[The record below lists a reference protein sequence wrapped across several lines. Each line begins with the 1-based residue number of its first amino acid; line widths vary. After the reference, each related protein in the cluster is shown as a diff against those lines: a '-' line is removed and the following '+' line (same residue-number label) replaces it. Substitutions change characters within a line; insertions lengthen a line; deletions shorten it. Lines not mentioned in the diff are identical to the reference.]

1 MSGNSKDGTAR
12 ALNLPPY
19 MEARPM
25 KSGGYTYRVQLEDGS
40 KVALG
45 WNLQEALTEYQR
57 LRGRFMASDQS
68 AAEILTR
75 HRKGAKR
82 RGLEFSLTVEDV
94 QAMLERQAG
103 RCAVTQKPF
112 NNTKPAGQKIKP
124 WAASLDRKNCD
135 VGYINGNCRLVCA
148 SVNIAMNRFGEG
160 AFMEL
165 LESMVRRAVREEL
178 VALGVSIPMWSPAIP
193 IAPKS

>member
-1 MSGNSKDGTAR
+1 
-12 ALNLPPY
+12 
-19 MEARPM
+19 M

-45 WNLQEALTEYQR
+45 WNLQEALSEYQR
-57 LRGRFMASDQS
+57 LRGRFQGSDQS
-68 AAEILTR
+68 AAEIVTR

-94 QAMLERQAG
+94 QAMLDRQAG

-112 NNTKPAGQKIKP
+112 NNAKPPGQKIKP
-124 WAASLDRKNCD
+124 WAASLDRKNCAI
-135 VGYINGNCRLVCA
+135 GYTTDNCRLVCA

-160 AFMEL
+160 AFMEI
-165 LESMVRRAVREEL
+165 LEAMVRRSVREEL
-178 VALGVSIPMWSPAIP
+178 VALGVLIPTGRSTVPTAQ
-193 IAPKS
+193 KS